1 MKVGVEKKFDETD
14 YTLRL
19 LALFLNI
26 IFFFQM
32 YIQAIFRKI
41 CTFQPQK

>member
-1 MKVGVEKKFDETD
+1 MKVGVEKKFDERD
-14 YTLRL
+14 FTLRL

-32 YIQAIFRKI
+32 YKKAIFRKI
-41 CTFQPQK
+41 CTFEPQK